1 MSFNQTILSQD
12 DPADYIYECLSF
24 THGKDLYD
32 YIYEMYTQ
40 VSIDYRLHPD
50 DDFEQIIDTML
61 IQMCGD
67 WK

>member
-12 DPADYIYECLSF
+12 DPYVYIYEGLAF
-24 THGKDLYD
+24 AHGSELYT
-32 YIYEMYTQ
+32 YLHEMYAQ

-61 IQMCGD
+61 IHMCGE
-67 WK
+67 